1 MKNSELLFIF
11 KYVKYI
17 VELLNNFDLVWR
29 NSVLWGCLNDFC
41 CYKVVFFDWLVGF
54 YFLNIIYIKRIF
66 VYYFDIIL
74 FNNMKVYIIILIYFG
89 CFIKYILDIKFDV
102 VFLFLVKV
110 RYWAVFLNGDYVL
123 SRLL

>member
-1 MKNSELLFIF
+1 MIF
-11 KYVKYI
+11 V
-17 VELLNNFDLVWR
+17 F
-29 NSVLWGCLNDFC
+29 
-41 CYKVVFFDWLVGF
+41 VFFDWLVGF

-110 RYWAVFLNGDYVL
+110 RYWAVFLNGDFVL
-123 SRLL
+123 S

>member
-1 MKNSELLFIF
+1 M
-11 KYVKYI
+11 
-17 VELLNNFDLVWR
+17 
-29 NSVLWGCLNDFC
+29 FC
-41 CYKVVFFDWLVGF
+41 CYKVIFFDWLVEF

-89 CFIKYILDIKFDV
+89 CFIKYKLDIKFDV